1 MLSGAKRLPQ
11 RLRSVISAL
20 ESLRQEDHYEFK
32 VSLGYRVKP
41 CLIKTK
47 QNKKGADTVRVVR
60 TNANKLETKPD
71 IVTHIY
77 YFNTQEAE
85 TEL

>member
-1 MLSGAKRLPQ
+1 M
-11 RLRSVISAL
+11 
-20 ESLRQEDHYEFK
+20 
-32 VSLGYRVKP
+32 GYRVKP